1 MYSISKRA
9 NLFRPF
15 FHYIRI
21 IMSELSINTPALLF
35 PAITL
40 LMLAYTNRF
49 LALANL
55 VRRLHEQYTKAE
67 NQNIRRQITSLHV
80 RIRLIRNMQ
89 ALGVLSFLLC
99 VITMYLI
106 FTGNYAAAYVLF
118 AASLLS
124 LLLSLIFSLIE
135 IWKSTNAIN
144 LELSDMEL
152 KSQNII
158 RDILEDGEK
167 V

>member
-1 MYSISKRA
+1 
-9 NLFRPF
+9 
-15 FHYIRI
+15 
-21 IMSELSINTPALLF
+21 MSELSINTPALLF

-55 VRRLHEQYTKAE
+55 VRRLHEQYTKE
-67 NQNIRRQITSLHV
+67 ESQNIRRQIASLHV

-99 VITMYLI
+99 VVTMYLI
-106 FTGNYAAAYVLF
+106 FTGNNQAAYMLF
-118 AASLLS
+118 AASLIS

-135 IWKSTNAIN
+135 IWKSTNAID

-152 KSQNII
+152 KHQNII
-158 RDILEDGEK
+158 RDILDDK
-167 V
+167 HQDA

>member
-1 MYSISKRA
+1 MA
-9 NLFRPF
+9 
-15 FHYIRI
+15 
-21 IMSELSINTPALLF
+21 ELSINTPALLF

-49 LALANL
+49 LALASL
-55 VRRLHEQYTKAE
+55 VRRLHEQYNKE
-67 NQNIRRQITSLHV
+67 ESQNIRRQIASLHV

-99 VITMYLI
+99 VVTMYLI
-106 FTGNYAAAYVLF
+106 FTGNTHAAYVLF
-118 AASLLS
+118 AMSLIS

-135 IWKSTNAIN
+135 IWKSTTAIN

-152 KSQNII
+152 KHQNII
-158 RDILEDGEK
+158 RVILDDKEK
-167 V
+167 E

>member
-1 MYSISKRA
+1 
-9 NLFRPF
+9 
-15 FHYIRI
+15 
-21 IMSELSINTPALLF
+21 MSELSINTPALLF

-106 FTGNYAAAYVLF
+106 FTSNYAAAYLLF

>member
-1 MYSISKRA
+1 
-9 NLFRPF
+9 
-15 FHYIRI
+15 
-21 IMSELSINTPALLF
+21 MSELSINTPALLF

-55 VRRLHEQYTKAE
+55 VRRLHEQYTKE
-67 NQNIRRQITSLHV
+67 ESQNIRRQIASLHV

-99 VITMYLI
+99 VVTMYLI
-106 FTGNYAAAYVLF
+106 FTGNHAAAYILF
-118 AASLLS
+118 ATSLIS

-135 IWKSTNAIN
+135 IWKSTNAID

-152 KSQNII
+152 KHQNIL
-158 RDILEDGEK
+158 RDILDDAQK
-167 V
+167 NA

>member
-1 MYSISKRA
+1 
-9 NLFRPF
+9 
-15 FHYIRI
+15 
-21 IMSELSINTPALLF
+21 MSELSINTPALLF

-55 VRRLHEQYTKAE
+55 VRRLHEQYTKE
-67 NQNIRRQITSLHV
+67 ESQNIRRQIASLHV

-99 VITMYLI
+99 VVTMYLI
-106 FTGNYAAAYVLF
+106 FTGNIHAAYVLF
-118 AASLLS
+118 AASLIS

-135 IWKSTNAIN
+135 IWKSTTAIN

-152 KSQNII
+152 KSKNII
-158 RDILEDGEK
+158 RDILEDRDTN
-167 V
+167 

>member
-1 MYSISKRA
+1 
-9 NLFRPF
+9 
-15 FHYIRI
+15 
-21 IMSELSINTPALLF
+21 
-35 PAITL
+35 
-40 LMLAYTNRF
+40 
-49 LALANL
+49 
-55 VRRLHEQYTKAE
+55 
-67 NQNIRRQITSLHV
+67 
-80 RIRLIRNMQ
+80 
-89 ALGVLSFLLC
+89 
-99 VITMYLI
+99 MYLI

>member
-1 MYSISKRA
+1 MA
-9 NLFRPF
+9 
-15 FHYIRI
+15 
-21 IMSELSINTPALLF
+21 ELSINTPALLF

-49 LALANL
+49 LALASL
-55 VRRLHEQYTKAE
+55 VRRLHEQYNKE
-67 NQNIRRQITSLHV
+67 ESQNIRRQIASLHV

-99 VITMYLI
+99 VVTMYLI
-106 FTGNYAAAYVLF
+106 FIGNTHAAYVLF
-118 AASLLS
+118 AMSLIS

-135 IWKSTNAIN
+135 IWKSTTAIN

-152 KSQNII
+152 KHQNII
-158 RDILEDGEK
+158 RVILDDKEK
-167 V
+167 E

>member
-1 MYSISKRA
+1 
-9 NLFRPF
+9 
-15 FHYIRI
+15 
-21 IMSELSINTPALLF
+21 MSELSINTPALLF

-55 VRRLHEQYTKAE
+55 VRRLHEQYTKE
-67 NQNIRRQITSLHV
+67 ESQNIRRQIASLHV

-99 VITMYLI
+99 VVTMYLI
-106 FTGNYAAAYVLF
+106 FTGNQSAAYVFF
-118 AASLLS
+118 AASLIS

-135 IWKSTNAIN
+135 IWKSTNAID

-158 RDILEDGEK
+158 RDILEDGDK

>member
-1 MYSISKRA
+1 MTD
-9 NLFRPF
+9 
-15 FHYIRI
+15 
-21 IMSELSINTPALLF
+21 LSINTPALLF

-67 NQNIRRQITSLHV
+67 SQNIRKQIASLHV

-106 FTGNYAAAYVLF
+106 FTGKQSAAYVLF
-118 AASLLS
+118 VTSLIS

-135 IWKSTNAIN
+135 IWKSTQAID

-158 RDILEDGEK
+158 RDKIGRAH